1 MARTRRRR
9 RPWRALLVT
18 FAVVLAGAVG
28 AAVALDLSVDRQD
41 VDGLASP
48 DAGVEVPDSDLPDHQ
63 DVDLPG
69 EPGMVRYVLVAG
81 LDDRSVLTPEERR
94 ELSTGDAE
102 GARTEAI
109 AVVRLDPDRDDIDV
123 LRFPRDLLVTRCDG
137 TRGRINAAYGIGER
151 NGVGGASCL
160 VDTITSWSG
169 IPLHHVVE
177 IDFRGFVD
185 LVDAVDGVTL
195 DLDAPVQDDRAGLD
209 LPAGQVDLDG
219 ADALAF
225 VRARG
230 MDSDLGRI
238 DRQQELVAAALD
250 QILDRDT
257 LTDPARLTRLVRAG
271 QRHLTLDSGLTARRS
286 LQLAQLVAGRGA
298 GDLVTRTIPGEV
310 ETADGPW
317 FLRPDEFA
325 AQELFADLLDGGFS
339 EPPPVVAEPGGSDGD
354 APATDRTPAA
364 GGPDGPSPGTSG
376 AGTSEAGSSG
386 GLPDGPSPGTGDPD
400 TTGDPGGTE
409 PGAGVP

>member
-1 MARTRRRR
+1 MARTRRPR
-9 RPWRALLVT
+9 RPWRALVVT
-18 FAVVLAGAVG
+18 LAVVAAGAVG
-28 AAVALDLSVDRQD
+28 AAVALDRSLDRQD

-48 DAGVEVPDSDLPDHQ
+48 DAGVDADDADLPEHR

-69 EPGMVRYVLVAG
+69 EPGRVRYVLVAG

-109 AVVRLDPDRDDIDV
+109 AVVRLDPDREEIDV

-151 NGVGGASCL
+151 NGVGGPSCL

-195 DLDAPVQDDRAGLD
+195 ELEEPLQDDRAGLD
-209 LPAGQVDLDG
+209 LPAGQVELDG

-238 DRQQELVAAALD
+238 DRQQELVGAALD

-298 GDLVTRTIPGEV
+298 SDLVTRTIPGEV
-310 ETADGPW
+310 EAVEGPW

-339 EPPPVVAEPGGSDGD
+339 DPPVVVADPDGTGGEAS
-354 APATDRTPAA
+354 ATDPDPGT
-364 GGPDGPSPGTSG
+364 GGLDGPSVGTSG
-376 AGTSEAGSSG
+376 AGATGE
-386 GLPDGPSPGTGDPD
+386 LPAGPSPGTGDTD
-400 TTGDPGGTE
+400 ATRDPAGSE